1 VTAYART
8 IAAVRAALLNAFA
21 DVDTWF
27 DRPAEVR
34 AFQSASGGW
43 TIDQVLEHISL
54 TNHFLM
60 LTLRKSVDMAV
71 NRAAGGEQIPEG
83 ESDLGRLS
91 AIGQRGTFQ
100 WIRPEHMVPTGA
112 TASED
117 VRALLHRQKDECLT
131 LLDRI
136 GHGEG
141 ALHHLKMSVNA
152 LGRIDLYQWM
162 YFIAQ
167 HAHRHLAQMAST
179 EAEARNTT
187 GDRTAISPNWGSKE
201 SC

>member
-1 VTAYART
+1 MTAYVRT
-8 IAAVRAALLNAFA
+8 IGAVRAALLDAFA
-21 DVDTWF
+21 EVDTWF

-34 AFQSASGGW
+34 AFQPTSGGW

-60 LTLRKSVDMAV
+60 LTLRKSVDTAV
-71 NRAAGGEQIPEG
+71 TRAARGEQIPDR
-83 ESDLGRLS
+83 ESDLDRLS
-91 AIGQRGTFQ
+91 AIGERGSFP

-141 ALHHLKMSVNA
+141 ALCHLKMSVNA

-167 HAHRHLAQMAST
+167 HAHRHLEQMASA
-179 EAEARNTT
+179 EAEA
-187 GDRTAISPNWGSKE
+187 GKTAGISPPN
-201 SC
+201 